1 MPAASSALLPEGVP
15 TIRVVAMPSDTNPAG
30 DVFGGWII
38 SQMDL
43 AAGTTAAF
51 RSNGRAATVAINGLV
66 FLEPVAVGDEVS
78 IYTSIAREGR
88 TSLTI
93 HVQTWRRARHTHKT
107 SKVTEG
113 DFTFVALDANRRP
126 RPLPPLS
133 ECGAPID
140 PVV

>member
-1 MPAASSALLPEGVP
+1 MPSSSSSVLPEGVP

-51 RSNGRAATVAINGLV
+51 RANGRAATVAINGLV
-66 FLEPVAVGDEVS
+66 FMEPVSVGDEVS
-78 IYTSIAREGR
+78 IYTHIIREGR
-88 TSLTI
+88 TSMTI

-113 DFTFVALDANRRP
+113 DFTFVALDTNRRP
-126 RPLPPLS
+126 RALP
-133 ECGAPID
+133 ERHKGDAPVD